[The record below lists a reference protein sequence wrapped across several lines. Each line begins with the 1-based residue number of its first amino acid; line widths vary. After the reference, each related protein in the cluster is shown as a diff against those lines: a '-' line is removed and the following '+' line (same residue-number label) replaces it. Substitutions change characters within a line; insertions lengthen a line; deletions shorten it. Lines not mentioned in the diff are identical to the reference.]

1 MKRFRNVLVKTTM
14 SLQNEVSQLGAIRVT
29 SQEERIATL
38 EATQTTQVEN
48 QLIQFQLID
57 KLREATRKFHSK
69 VS

>member
-1 MKRFRNVLVKTTM
+1 MKRFRNALVKTTM

-29 SQEERIATL
+29 SQEEIATL

-57 KLREATRKFHSK
+57 KLREAPRMFHSK